1 MLPQS
6 RREFLAEVG
15 RGMLVAGVGF
25 STAVDLGLTSARA
38 DDGEEALRFG
48 PMEPLVRLMQDTPSE
63 KLLPILVAKL
73 RSGTE
78 LRELVAAA
86 ALANARTFG
95 GEDYI
100 GFHTMMALSPSFSM
114 ARELPS
120 AERPLPILK
129 VLYRNS
135 HRIQEHGGHDSEKLH
150 VVKPAEGSDK
160 VRADGATLLE
170 AVRQKDR
177 EGAERTFA
185 RIASRSPEDAFNE
198 LLIAVQDNSEVHRI
212 VMPYR
217 AYDLLDIVGREQAHT
232 LLRQSVRY
240 CVQNESP
247 QYRASAGGGRDV
259 LPALF
264 DQHKLLSKSLGTRPA
279 DDAWINELAQTI
291 FTSPPEQAAG
301 AAAAA
306 LAEGFAPE
314 AVGEA
319 MCLAANQLVL
329 RDVGRLAGQT
339 NAEKPLGSVHG
350 DSIGVHACDSANA
363 WRNMARVAN
372 QRNALAC
379 LILGTYQ
386 VARDRNQRGGNF
398 LNWQPYPTEEH
409 LALVRGMTP
418 EALLTEAEAAIRD
431 NDQSRACAAVER
443 YGRLSQAP
451 RPVFDLLLKYAISQ
465 DGALHAEKYYR
476 TATDE
481 FAVSRPAFR
490 WRQVV
495 ALARVTAS
503 AYGRPAPG
511 MEEASRL
518 LQG

>member
-38 DDGEEALRFG
+38 DDGEEALQFG
-48 PMEPLVRLMQDTPSE
+48 PMEPLVRLMQDTPSA
-63 KLLPILVAKL
+63 KLLPILVTKL

-120 AERPLPILK
+120 AERPLPVFK

-135 HRIQEHGGHDSEKLH
+135 QRIQDHGGHDSEKLH
-150 VVKPAEGSDK
+150 VVKLPEGSDK
-160 VRADGATLLE
+160 GRADGATLLE

-177 EGAERTFA
+177 EGAERMFA

-217 AYDLLDIVGREQAHT
+217 AWDLLDIVGREQAHT

-240 CVQNESP
+240 CVQNENP
-247 QYRASAGGGRDV
+247 QYRASVGGGRDV
-259 LPALF
+259 LPGLF

-291 FTSPPEQAAG
+291 FNSSPEQAAG

-339 NAEKPLGSVHG
+339 NAEKPVGSVHG

-379 LILGTYQ
+379 LILGAYQ
-386 VARDRNQRGGNF
+386 VARDRLQRGGNF

-418 EALLTEAEAAIRD
+418 EALLAEAEAAIRD

-443 YGRLSQAP
+443 YGRLSPAP

-481 FAVSRPAFR
+481 FAVSRPAYR

-495 ALARVTAS
+495 ALTRVTAS

-511 MEEASRL
+511 MEEAARL